1 MLFISLENYENKE
14 KQIRIRLTDDDV
26 LARILYVRNM
36 ELYVRASGVRNTYEN
51 KEFWNLHD
59 KILPWKES
67 MEDFMKKK
75 KSLKRSQGRFFE
87 KN

>member
-36 ELYVRASGVRNTYEN
+36 ELYVRASGVRNAYEN

-59 KILPWKES
+59 KFIPWKES
-67 MEDFMKKK
+67 MEDFMKK
-75 KSLKRSQGRFFE
+75 SLKKCQGRFFK